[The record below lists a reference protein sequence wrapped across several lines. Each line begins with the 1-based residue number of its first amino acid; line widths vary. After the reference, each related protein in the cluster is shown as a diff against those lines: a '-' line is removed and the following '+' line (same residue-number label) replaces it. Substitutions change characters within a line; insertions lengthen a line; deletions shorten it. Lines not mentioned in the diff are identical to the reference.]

1 MKSWVVV
8 VGVMLTTAG
17 CAGSGSS
24 SLDALTGQDARDTD
38 DTPRPKD
45 LGQKDPGPE
54 DTAGGD
60 SMLVDV
66 PLDRRTPD
74 DILDRDAKPVD
85 VPPDCTVTFVKYP
98 WFVNPS
104 SSGFQMQAE
113 TFEDCPMMVDVQW
126 EGGSATLLSEP
137 TRPLV
142 EVLGF
147 PMDELEGAMHS
158 LHVTFPA
165 GTEQVSVSVRNTTEF
180 STVLNIPANLSSFRM
195 VIFGDTRTN
204 ADKHSMVA
212 NGIALHSPD
221 VLLNSGDL
229 VASGGVPD
237 QWQVFFNIER
247 EILTQSFFLPVMGN
261 HELMGEGYFDIFF
274 DASNAMEGKPRNYW
288 VDLGL
293 VGVVVIERYATSWA
307 KAEPL
312 AWLEDALERLSHKPW
327 LILSYHEPAYT
338 FSKHGPWDYGREHI
352 HPLVLKY
359 GVDLVVSGHN
369 HCYEHYRVD
378 GVDYVVTGG
387 GGAPLYAVKPE
398 KGSPEEI
405 KWFVAGASIHHFLV
419 ADVTAEAFAVSVV
432 KAEDLSVYEEFQ
444 LSDR

>member
-1 MKSWVVV
+1 
-8 VGVMLTTAG
+8 L
-17 CAGSGSS
+17 GS
-24 SLDALTGQDARDTD
+24 DATLV
-38 DTPRPKD
+38 D
-45 LGQKDPGPE
+45 LLPDRSTPE
-54 DTAGGD
+54 DMRVED
-60 SMLVDV
+60 LEPEDV
-66 PLDRRTPD
+66 W
-74 DILDRDAKPVD
+74 
-85 VPPDCTVTFVKYP
+85 PDCTVTFVKYP

-113 TFEDCPMMVDVQW
+113 TFEDCPMIVDVQW

-158 LHVTFPA
+158 LRVTFPE
-165 GTEQVSVSVRNTTEF
+165 GTGQVSVSVRNTAAF
-180 STVLNIPANLSSFRM
+180 STELTIPANQSSFRM
-195 VIFGDTRTN
+195 VLFGDTRTN
-204 ADKHSMVA
+204 ADRHTMVA
-212 NGIALHSPD
+212 NAIALHSPD

-247 EILTQSFFLPVMGN
+247 EILAQSFFLPVMGN

-288 VDLGL
+288 MDLGL

-312 AWLEDALERLSHKPW
+312 AWLEDALEHLSHKPW
-327 LILSYHEPAYT
+327 LILANHEPAYT
-338 FSKHGPWDYGREHI
+338 FSSHGPWEYGREHI
-352 HPLVLKY
+352 HPLAVKY

-405 KWFVAGASIHHFLV
+405 EWFVAGASIHHFLV
-419 ADVTAEAFAVSVV
+419 ADVTAEAFSISVV

-444 LSDR
+444 LPGQ